1 MYNSRINQREN
12 LWGFVL
18 ESLWGYLLGL
28 SGECIVEKR
37 NQMEKACQSVLH
49 ALFLCMN
56 IYRKLKSKVEIRK
69 PSLLHF
75 LSLKGF
81 SSMNMAA
88 LNAILIPLFVLK
100 SKMNA

>member
-28 SGECIVEKR
+28 SGECIEEKR

-75 LSLKGF
+75 LSLKGLLF
-81 SSMNMAA
+81 YEYGSSECY
-88 LNAILIPLFVLK
+88 IDSSVCFKI
-100 SKMNA
+100 